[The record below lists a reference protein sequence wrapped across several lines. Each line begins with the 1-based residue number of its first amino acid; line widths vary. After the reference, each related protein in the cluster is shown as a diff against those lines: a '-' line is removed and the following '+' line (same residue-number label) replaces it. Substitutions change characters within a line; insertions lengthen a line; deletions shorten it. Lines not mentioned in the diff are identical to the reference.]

1 MNNVG
6 LQAGIFNPR
15 NKLKKTYLVQV
26 DSDPTKSGLND
37 LRERIMLN
45 DGKSLPLSLRIIQ
58 EPPFLWKRNPPI
70 SYRK

>member
-1 MNNVG
+1 MNNVA
-6 LQAGIFNPR
+6 LQAGISNPR

-26 DSDPTKSGLND
+26 DSDPTESGLNY
-37 LRERIMLN
+37 LREGVMVD
-45 DGKSLPLSLRIIQ
+45 DGKSLPLSLRNIQ

>member
-1 MNNVG
+1 MNNVA
-6 LQAGIFNPR
+6 LQAGISNRR

-45 DGKSLPLSLRIIQ
+45 DGKSLPLSLRNIQ
-58 EPPFLWKRNPPI
+58 E
-70 SYRK
+70 

>member
-1 MNNVG
+1 MNNVA
-6 LQAGIFNPR
+6 LQAGISNRR

-58 EPPFLWKRNPPI
+58 EPPFLRKRNPPI
-70 SYRK
+70 SFRK